1 MLAETASP
9 RVGRGVL
16 YANLAVVLFG
26 LASVLGKL
34 SGLPSPLIVLGRVVF
49 AGITLGAVVVAGRR
63 RIWPTRW
70 RDWLLLCAP
79 GVLLA
84 AHWTSFFESINVSNV
99 AVGLLSYSSFPL
111 FTALIEPL
119 VLRQRA
125 SRVQAAGGLVILLG
139 VYLLVPSFTL
149 TDKVTVGVLWGVA
162 AGATFAGLSVTNR
175 WLGRS
180 YPSVTISLSQDLVAA
195 VVLLPTILLVHPT
208 PQIGM
213 REVFI
218 LLVLGVLCTA
228 VAHTLFIEGM
238 RDISAQLAS
247 LTGSVEPI
255 WGIAIAMALLG
266 EVPSGRTLVGGA
278 VILAATLI
286 PTFVALRP
294 KGPDRDPFGP
304 QR

>member
-1 MLAETASP
+1 VLAKTASP

-34 SGLPSPLIVLGRVVF
+34 SGLPSPLIVLGRVIF
-49 AGITLGAVVVAGRR
+49 AGLTLGAVVVASRR
-63 RIWPTRW
+63 RRWPTRP
-70 RDWLLLCAP
+70 RDWLMLCAP

-84 AHWTSFFESINVSNV
+84 AHWTSFFQSINVSNV
-99 AVGLLSYSSFPL
+99 AVGLLAYSSFPL
-111 FTALIEPL
+111 FTTMIEPL

-139 VYLLVPSFTL
+139 VYLLVPSL
-149 TDKVTVGVLWGVA
+149 SLADNITVGVLWGVV

-180 YPSVTISLSQDLVAA
+180 YPSVTISLSQDLIAA
-195 VVLLPTILLVHPT
+195 VVLLPTVLVVHPT
-208 PQIGM
+208 TPIGL
-213 REVFI
+213 REVLI

-266 EVPSGRTLVGGA
+266 EVPSGRTLAGGA

-286 PTFVALRP
+286 PTVVALRP
-294 KGPDRDPFGP
+294 KGTGPDAVGLLR
-304 QR
+304 